1 MIEELL
7 LKNFQTHEKLK
18 IVFDPM
24 VTVIVGKTDS
34 GKSSVIRALRW
45 VLLNQPRGAAF
56 VRHGETGSGV
66 RVKID
71 GEVITRGKEGDQNTY
86 SIGDSSWTAFGT
98 TIPEKITKFTQID
111 ELNFQ
116 QQHDSPFW
124 LSLSAGEVSRRLNA
138 IVDLEIID
146 KVSSGIKSKLQDQK
160 RQVELNLNKLRI
172 EKESLESNAWV
183 AKAEIDYRSLVGRE
197 EEIGNQSKSQ
207 NGLLKLIQEISEL
220 CKVLDRKVVALETL
234 TPIGR
239 RGADC
244 LDQSAK
250 VQNLYQSLE
259 ECVRVKKVADFDP
272 PSTMALTLAFE
283 DTETLRT
290 KTKELRNSL
299 DALKVIRMIAKR
311 SIEIPDFDEIVNNYR
326 DGKSRADSLGKLA
339 SGIKTERS
347 KVRDFKDPEP
357 MFALA
362 ENCVD
367 LGKKTTNLED
377 TLKTA
382 KALTEHI
389 IKLVHAYNKAADEI
403 VQKTKGLCP
412 TCGGPLK

>member
-1 MIEELL
+1 M
-7 LKNFQTHEKLK
+7 
-18 IVFDPM
+18 
-24 VTVIVGKTDS
+24 
-34 GKSSVIRALRW
+34 
-45 VLLNQPRGAAF
+45 
-56 VRHGETGSGV
+56 
-66 RVKID
+66 
-71 GEVITRGKEGDQNTY
+71 
-86 SIGDSSWTAFGT
+86 
-98 TIPEKITKFTQID
+98 
-111 ELNFQ
+111 
-116 QQHDSPFW
+116 
-124 LSLSAGEVSRRLNA
+124 
-138 IVDLEIID
+138 
-146 KVSSGIKSKLQDQK
+146 
-160 RQVELNLNKLRI
+160 
-172 EKESLESNAWV
+172 
-183 AKAEIDYRSLVGRE
+183 
-197 EEIGNQSKSQ
+197 
-207 NGLLKLIQEISEL
+207 
-220 CKVLDRKVVALETL
+220 
-234 TPIGR
+234 
-239 RGADC
+239 
-244 LDQSAK
+244 
-250 VQNLYQSLE
+250 
-259 ECVRVKKVADFDP
+259 RVKKVADFDP